1 MRPTLSFKQMT
12 ISVSREVPMN
22 DSFSRLVCAL
32 LAVWA
37 MALVPLLLLD
47 RDVPR
52 VVASLVSVHAQP

>member
-1 MRPTLSFKQMT
+1 MT
-12 ISVSREVPMN
+12 ISVYREAPMN

-37 MALVPLLLLD
+37 MALMPLLLLD